1 MINTYTRKALLFI
14 LNFVYHYTH
23 SVFISLSH
31 RLTLLNPCVYNIWV
45 AKYTLRGFPSFL
57 RATHGGGR
65 RNKIMQI
72 NGEKEERLGRALDPL
87 RNSIEK

>member
-14 LNFVYHYTH
+14 LNFNYHYTH
-23 SVFISLSH
+23 CVFISLSH

-45 AKYTLRGFPSFL
+45 AKYTPSGFPSFL

-72 NGEKEERLGRALDPL
+72 NGEREERLGRALNL
-87 RNSIEK
+87 

>member
-1 MINTYTRKALLFI
+1 M
-14 LNFVYHYTH
+14 
-23 SVFISLSH
+23 
-31 RLTLLNPCVYNIWV
+31 
-45 AKYTLRGFPSFL
+45 YTLRGFPSFL